1 MTLPHLLLNRQR
13 QHGAFS
19 IMAAFT
25 LLMLLMFLVLVLDSG
40 RLYMEQRKLQKVA
53 DTAALGALLS
63 LPDGNCSTN
72 DALTLQHALDNAEAN
87 GFKATNKHRLNIQC
101 TNIVE
106 QDGLRIAV
114 PNTNSGQA
122 LEVTVFHE
130 APSSLILQVGSL
142 FNSSM
147 TDKITLQAT
156 AVAARDAPVAVFTV
170 ESQLLTLDENGLL
183 AKLLSGVG
191 LNTET
196 IKLLTSDGLA
206 TVKVTPSGLLEAL
219 GVAANVDLKALTPDG
234 LIKKLGVGAN
244 LFTLPQLLDASIK
257 LIAEDA
263 ADVGIDLL
271 DAVAI
276 PVGLEDLQLQ
286 LFSTYDQYGNKIPGI
301 ISVDTNAPLGAALD
315 ARINLGEILRTAILI
330 GAQGRGISI
339 GAPSDIGVP
348 TESLDLLGLVKLQAG
363 IVEPPS
369 IGIGPV
375 GTTAHNAQIRLLI
388 DTDTS
393 DTLLISGLLDA
404 LGTRV
409 HLPIIIEIT
418 NATAKLTKL
427 TCDSSNPEAEI
438 ETTGSIADICIGDMP
453 AGAMWSTS
461 ESCLGKVED
470 VTLASALGI
479 SLVKGSISLSVLKN
493 PTDDLLSFDLTNLP
507 NTELGRS
514 NELPVG
520 TFVKDVVDELLELTL
535 LSQEV
540 PDSITTE
547 MAKDIAT
554 SYIFDIQPGNGE
566 EYTAPQL
573 DMIKKKLKNDGFNW
587 DNPALPLCIPFV
599 ACVEL
604 GKKPMPDNWRD
615 TVVNT
620 TCRGGNHTRDCVRT
634 SLVESLQSKSSSA
647 SLDICLFGLCLSKVT
662 NPLLNGVLTL
672 VIEPLNALLDLV
684 GKHVL
689 TPTLDDLLG
698 LEIGQSKV
706 TVHDANCG
714 APRLVR

>member
-1 MTLPHLLLNRQR
+1 MTFPHLLLNRQR

-53 DTAALGALLS
+53 DTAALGALLL
-63 LPDGNCSTN
+63 LPDGNCSTDRGLTKTNAN
-72 DALTLQHALDNAEAN
+72 DNADANGFTGGLTLQCVD
-87 GFKATNKHRLNIQC
+87 I
-101 TNIVE
+101 E
-106 QDGLRIAV
+106 QLDGLRVATPNETSGRAV
-114 PNTNSGQA
+114 
-122 LEVTVFHE
+122 EVTVAHDV
-130 APSSLILQVGSL
+130 PSSLILQVGSV
-142 FNSSM
+142 FNSSL
-147 TDKITLQAT
+147 TDKITLRAT
-156 AVAARDAPVAVFTV
+156 AVAARDEPVAVFSV
-170 ESQLLTLDENGLL
+170 ESQLLTLDESGLL

-196 IKLLTSDGLA
+196 LKLLTSDGLA
-206 TVKVTPSGLLEAL
+206 AVKITPSGLLKAL
-219 GVAANVDLKALTPDG
+219 GVKSNIDLKALTPEG
-234 LIKKLGVGAN
+234 LIKELGVGAN

-263 ADVGIDLL
+263 ANVGIDLL
-271 DAVAI
+271 DAAAI

-315 ARINLGEILRTAILI
+315 TRINLGEILRTAILI

-348 TESLDLLGLVKLQAG
+348 AESLDLLGLVKLEAG

-388 DTDTS
+388 DADTS
-393 DTLLISGLLDA
+393 DTLLIGGLLDA
-404 LGTRV
+404 LDTRV
-409 HLPIIIEIT
+409 HLPVIIEIT

-427 TCDSSNPEAEI
+427 TCDGSNPEAEI

-453 AGAMWSTS
+453 AGTMWSTS

-479 SLVKGSISLSVLKN
+479 SLVKGSIGLPVLKN
-493 PTDDLLSFDLTNLP
+493 PTDDRLSFTLTNLP
-507 NTELGRS
+507 STQLGQP
-514 NELPVG
+514 NELPTG
-520 TFVKDVVDELLELTL
+520 TLVKEIIDELLNLTL
-535 LSQEV
+535 TSQDI
-540 PDSITTE
+540 PDAITTE
-547 MAKDIAT
+547 MAEDIAN
-554 SYIFDIQPGNGE
+554 SYISNTPPTNGE
-566 EYTAPQL
+566 EYTNSQL
-573 DMIKKKLKNDGFNW
+573 DTIKGKLEEDGFNW
-587 DNPALPLCIPFV
+587 DNPALPLCLPIV
-599 ACVEL
+599 GCIEL
-604 GKKPMPDNWRD
+604 GKKAMPDNWRD
-615 TVVNT
+615 RVVGAS
-620 TCRGGNHTRDCVRT
+620 CGSGSHTKNCVKS
-634 SLVESLQSKSSSA
+634 SLIESLQSKSSTA
-647 SLDICLFGLCLSKVT
+647 SLDVCLFGFCLSKVT
-662 NPLLNGVLTL
+662 NPLLQGVLSL
-672 VIEPLNALLDLV
+672 VIDPLKRLLDFV
-684 GKHVL
+684 GEYVL
-689 TPTLDDLLG
+689 TPILSDLLG
-698 LEIGQSKV
+698 LKIGQSKV